1 MQALAQFLHLPSI
14 ESVIDFSP
22 LTVAPTTSVIEAI
35 ALLSQE
41 QGGGVLVVYDSHIL
55 GCFTQQDVGRLLSR
69 EVDLKTA
76 QISEVMNPSVITL
89 KQSDFHDIATAL
101 SLLRQHQ
108 LSLIAIVDEQNQ
120 LLGIITFESIC
131 QALSTK
137 TSEGDFLES
146 ALLQTN
152 EDVFRQ
158 LVENICEVFFVR
170 DHKDNKILY
179 VSPAYEKIW
188 GRSCSSLY
196 ENPLDFTEAIHPED
210 RDRIIANITAQI
222 SGKPYEQEYR
232 ILRPDGEV
240 RWIWSRAFP
249 LKNELGEVY
258 RITGIAQD
266 ITLAKQASQALRES
280 EERFRTM
287 ADSAPVLIWMADTD
301 AVCTFFNQAWL
312 DFTGRTQEQELGNG
326 WTENIHCEDKERCLN
341 TYLSAFNARQC
352 FQIEYRL
359 RRADGEYR
367 WLLDKG
373 MPRFTPNGNF
383 AGYIGCCIDITELKQ
398 TNEELEK
405 RVAERTTIVKQM
417 NRQLVL
423 EMADRQHFED
433 QLRQSEQMLQLVLDN
448 IPQRVFWKDRNSV
461 YLGCNRNFANS
472 AGFDNPEDIVGKTD
486 YDLVCNQQEAS
497 FYRQC
502 DARVMQTNTASDK
515 IVACHTRKDGK
526 QAWLE
531 TNKVPLHDTEGEVVG
546 ILGTFED
553 ITVKRQAELALRET
567 QERLQAILDN
577 SPAVIYLIDT
587 ENRFLLIN
595 CEFEKLFNITQKQII
610 GKSIYDIWSKD
621 VADGFAANNRQVL
634 ANNIPIEAEEV
645 VPQADGLHTYLSV
658 KFPLL
663 DTNGV
668 AYAVCGIS
676 TDITERKRTDS
687 ELRQSEERFRLLVEG
702 VRDYAIFMLSPQGHI
717 ASWNFGAQSITGYQ
731 EAEIIG
737 QHFSCFQGLEDIS
750 AINEELE
757 IAAAT
762 GRFECEGDRI
772 RKDGSHFW
780 ANIVITALRDE
791 IGLRGFCKFIRDITE
806 RKQAEETLLRLRK
819 AIESSSDAIGIT
831 DIDGSG
837 VYLNPAFIE
846 LFAYTVEELNAAS
859 GPSAIY
865 TKKSEFERI
874 KETVRRGESWRGE
887 VSLQTRIGRIV
898 QIDLRADAIKDAAGK
913 IIGTVGIHTDITER
927 KRVEQTLKLRDRAIA
942 ACNNGIMI
950 SDAKLPDS
958 PLIYVNAAFERMTG
972 YTAVEV
978 IGRNCRF
985 LQGTDTEQPEI
996 KQLRAAIRQQEECT
1010 VIIRNYRQDG
1020 TLFWNKLN
1028 ISPVFDVN
1036 GVCTHYIG
1044 IQTDVSEL
1052 QAALRDRSSAETVLL
1067 VLQERLQYLLD
1078 SSPGVIYTF
1087 LAAKYDV
1094 ITFVSENIA
1103 TMLGYQAQ
1111 EFIESNFWASHLHPE
1126 DAPQVFTQMS
1136 KIFEQEQYNYEYRFL
1151 HQDGTY
1157 RWIYDQAKLVRDK
1170 AGKPL
1175 EIVGY
1180 WADITQRKQ
1189 LEDEI
1194 RSALEK
1200 EKELNELKSRFI
1212 SMTSHEFRTPLS
1224 TILSSCELLEHYRH
1238 KWTQEKQLNHLH
1250 RIQNAVKRMT
1260 EMFNDVL
1267 FISKEEAGKL
1277 EYRTQSL
1284 DLVQYCR
1291 HLVEE
1296 VQQNLICQQYE
1307 ELPSPRIAFSSQ
1319 YESMPCCMDE
1329 NLLEHILSN
1338 LLANAIK
1345 YSNIDSTVKFTL
1357 TFEDGRAIFVIQDQ
1371 GIGIPKEDLTH
1382 LYESF
1387 HRATNVGNRQGTGL
1401 GLAIVKK
1408 CVDIHQGEIFV
1419 TSQLGVGTTFTVI
1432 LPLNELDTTGDK

>member
-22 LTVAPTTSVIEAI
+22 LTVAPATSVIEAI
-35 ALLSQE
+35 ALLSKE
-41 QGGGVLVVYDSHIL
+41 QGSGVLVVDDSHIL

-69 EVDLKTA
+69 EVDLKTT

-89 KQSDFHDIATAL
+89 KKSDFQDIATAL
-101 SLLRQHQ
+101 SLLRQNQ
-108 LSLIAIVDEQNQ
+108 LSLIAIVDEQNK
-120 LLGIITFESIC
+120 LLGIITSESIC
-131 QALSTK
+131 QALETK
-137 TSEGDFLES
+137 VSKRDSLES
-146 ALLQTN
+146 ASVVQTN

-158 LVENICEVFFVR
+158 LIENICEVFFVR
-170 DHKDNKILY
+170 DPKENKILY

-188 GRSCSSLY
+188 GRSCDRLY

-210 RDRIIANITAQI
+210 RDRILKSIADQI
-222 SGKPYEQEYR
+222 SGKLYEQEYR

-240 RWIWSRAFP
+240 RWIWSQAFP
-249 LKNELGEVY
+249 LKNDLGEVY

-266 ITLAKQASQALRES
+266 ITLAKQASEALRES
-280 EERFRTM
+280 EERFHTM
-287 ADSAPVLIWMADTD
+287 ADSTPVLIWMADTD

-326 WTENIHCEDKERCLN
+326 WTGNIHPKDKRCID
-341 TYLSAFNARQC
+341 TYLSAFNAPQC
-352 FQIEYRL
+352 FQMEYRL

-373 MPRFTPNGNF
+373 MPRFTPDGNF
-383 AGYIGCCIDITELKQ
+383 AGYIGCCLDITELKQ
-398 TNEELEK
+398 MNQELET
-405 RVAERTTIVKQM
+405 RVAERTKIVKQM

-433 QLRQSEQMLQLVLDN
+433 ELRRSQQMLQLVIDN
-448 IPQRVFWKDRNSV
+448 IPECVFWKDIDCV
-461 YLGCNRNFANS
+461 YLGCNRNFANC

-486 YDLVCNQQEAS
+486 YDLVCNQQEAY
-497 FYRQC
+497 FYQES
-502 DARVMQTNTASDK
+502 DARVMQTNTPEYK
-515 IVACHTRKDGK
+515 IVAPHTRKDNK
-526 QAWLE
+526 QTWLE
-531 TNKVPLHDTEGEVVG
+531 TNKVPLHNTEGNVVG

-553 ITVKRQAELALRET
+553 ITLRKQAESALRAT

-577 SPAVIYLIDT
+577 SPAVIYLVDT
-587 ENRFLLIN
+587 KDRFLLIN
-595 CEFEKLFNITQKQII
+595 CQFEKLFNITNKEIA

-621 VADGFAANNRQVL
+621 IADTFAANNRHVL
-634 ANNIPIEAEEV
+634 VNNISVEVEEV
-645 VPQADGLHTYLSV
+645 VPQKDGLHTYLSV
-658 KFPLL
+658 KFPLV
-663 DTNGV
+663 DSKGS
-668 AYAVCGIS
+668 AYCVCGIS
-676 TDITERKRTDS
+676 TDITERKRIES
-687 ELRQSEERFRLLVEG
+687 KLRQSEERFRTLVEG
-702 VRDYAIFMLSPQGHI
+702 VRDYAIFMLSPQGQI
-717 ASWNFGAQSITGYQ
+717 ASWNFGAQNITGYQ

-737 QHFSCFQGLEDIS
+737 QHFSCFQKLEETS
-750 AINEELE
+750 TINEELE

-772 RKDGSHFW
+772 RKDGSQFW

-791 IGLRGFCKFIRDITE
+791 TGLRGFCKFIRDITY
-806 RKQAEETLLRLRK
+806 KKLAEETLLRLRK

-831 DIDGSG
+831 DIEGQG

-846 LFAYTVEELNAAS
+846 LFAYTAEELNAAG
-859 GPSAIY
+859 GPSAIF

-874 KETVRRGESWRGE
+874 FETVQRGESWRGE

-898 QIDLRADAIKDAAGK
+898 QIDLRADAIKDAVGK

-942 ACNNGIMI
+942 ACNNGIII
-950 SDAKLPDS
+950 SDVKLPDS

-1052 QAALRDRSSAETVLL
+1052 QAALRDRKLAETVLL

-1078 SSPGVIYTF
+1078 SSPGVIYTC
-1087 LAAKYDV
+1087 KTSGDYGT
-1094 ITFVSENIA
+1094 TFVSENIA

-1111 EFIESNFWASHLHPE
+1111 EFLESNFWASHIHPE
-1126 DAPQVFTQMS
+1126 DAPQVFAQAS

-1151 HQDGTY
+1151 HQDGVY
-1157 RWIYDQAKLVRDK
+1157 RWIYDQAKLVRDQ
-1170 AGKPL
+1170 AGNPL

-1180 WADITQRKQ
+1180 WADITERKQ

-1277 EYRTQSL
+1277 DYRTQTL
-1284 DLVQYCR
+1284 DLVEYCR
-1291 HLVEE
+1291 HLVQE
-1296 VQQNLICQQYE
+1296 VQQNLSCQQYE
-1307 ELPSPRIAFSSQ
+1307 ELPNPRIAFSSQ
-1319 YESMPCCMDE
+1319 YQFMPCCMDE

-1338 LLANAIK
+1338 LLSNAIK

-1357 TFEDGRAIFVIQDQ
+1357 TFEDERAIFVIQDQ
-1371 GIGIPKEDLTH
+1371 GIGIPQEDLPH

-1408 CVDIHQGEIFV
+1408 CVYLHQGEIFV
-1419 TSQLGVGTTFTVI
+1419 TSELGFGTTFTVI
-1432 LPLNELDTTGDK
+1432 LPLNKRD

>member
-1 MQALAQFLHLPSI
+1 MQALAEFLHLPSI
-14 ESVIDFSP
+14 ESVIDFSF
-22 LTVAPTTSVIEAI
+22 LTVAPATSVIEAI
-35 ALLSQE
+35 ALLSQK
-41 QGGGVLVVYDSHIL
+41 QASAVLVIEEHTL
-55 GCFTQQDVGRLLSR
+55 GWFTPQDVLRLISH
-69 EVDLKTA
+69 EVNLKTT
-76 QISEVMNPSVITL
+76 QISQVMNHSVITL
-89 KQSDFHDIATAL
+89 KKSDFHDIATAL

-108 LSLIAIVDEQNQ
+108 LSLIPIVDEQNE
-120 LLGIITFESIC
+120 LLGIVTFQSIC
-131 QALSTK
+131 QALETK
-137 TSEGDFLES
+137 VKRDFLES
-146 ALLQTN
+146 ASLVETN

-170 DHKDNKILY
+170 DLKENKIVY

-188 GRSCSSLY
+188 GRKCSSVY
-196 ENPLDFTEAIHPED
+196 ENALDFTEAIHPED
-210 RDRIIANITAQI
+210 RDRIIADITAQT

-240 RWIWSRAFP
+240 RWIWSRTFP

-266 ITLAKQASQALRES
+266 ITLAKQATELLRES
-280 EERFRTM
+280 EQRFHTM
-287 ADSAPVLIWMADTD
+287 ADSAPVLIWMADKD
-301 AVCTFFNQAWL
+301 GLCTFCNQAL
-312 DFTGRTQEQELGNG
+312 LELTGRTQEQELGNG
-326 WTENIHCEDKERCLN
+326 WTDNIHPEDKRCIDN
-341 TYLSAFNARQC
+341 YFSAFNAREC
-352 FQIEYRL
+352 FQMEYRL

-367 WLLDKG
+367 WLLDKAI
-373 MPRFTPNGNF
+373 PRFTPDGNF

-398 TNEELEK
+398 TNEELET
-405 RVAERTTIVKQM
+405 RIAERTKIVKQM

-433 QLRQSEQMLQLVLDN
+433 ELRRSQQMLQLVLNN

-461 YLGCNRNFANS
+461 YLGCNQNFANS
-472 AGFDNPEDIVGKTD
+472 VGFDNSEDIVGKTD
-486 YDLVCNQQEAS
+486 YDLLCNQQEAS
-497 FYRQC
+497 FYREC
-502 DARVMQTNTASDK
+502 DARVMQTNTPEYK
-515 IVACHTRKDGK
+515 IVAPHIQRDGK
-526 QAWLE
+526 QTWLE
-531 TNKVPLHDTEGEVVG
+531 TNKVPLHNTEGKVVG

-553 ITVKRQAELALRET
+553 ITVKRQAESALRET

-577 SPAVIYLIDT
+577 SPAIIYVVDI
-587 ENRFLLIN
+587 ENRYLLIN
-595 CEFEKLFNITQKQII
+595 RQFQKLFNMAQQQIV

-621 VADGFAANNRQVL
+621 IGDGFAVNNRQVL
-634 ANNIPIEAEEV
+634 LNNISVEVEEV

-663 DTNGV
+663 DSKGV
-668 AYAVCGIS
+668 AYGVCGIS
-676 TDITERKRTDS
+676 TDITQRKRIEL
-687 ELRQSEERFRLLVEG
+687 ELRQSEERFRTLVEG
-702 VRDYAIFMLSPQGHI
+702 VRDYAIFMLSPQGQI

-737 QHFSCFQGLEDIS
+737 QHFSCFQKLEESGD
-750 AINEELE
+750 INEELE

-791 IGLRGFCKFIRDITE
+791 TGLRGFCKFIHDITE

-819 AIESSSDAIGIT
+819 AIESSSDAIGIS
-831 DIDGSG
+831 DIDGQG
-837 VYLNPAFIE
+837 VYVNPAFIE
-846 LFAYTVEELNAAS
+846 LFAYTAEELNAAG
-859 GPSAIY
+859 GPPAIY

-874 KETVRRGESWRGE
+874 FETVLRGESWRGE
-887 VSLQTRIGRIV
+887 VILQTRIGRIV

-942 ACNNGIMI
+942 TCNNGII
-950 SDAKLPDS
+950 ICDVKLPDS
-958 PLIYVNAAFERMTG
+958 PLIYVNAAFERTTG

-985 LQGTDTEQPEI
+985 LQASDTQQPEI
-996 KQLRAAIRQQEECT
+996 KQLRAAIRQEEECT
-1010 VIIRNYRQDG
+1010 VIIRNYRKDG

-1028 ISPVFDVN
+1028 ISPVFDVD

-1044 IQTDVSEL
+1044 IQTDVSEQ
-1052 QAALRDRSSAETVLL
+1052 QAALRERKLAETILL
-1067 VLQERLQYLLD
+1067 VLQQRLQYLLD
-1078 SSPGVIYTF
+1078 SSPGVIYTC
-1087 LAAKYDV
+1087 KTSGNYRT
-1094 ITFVSENIA
+1094 TFVSENIVA
-1103 TMLGYQAQ
+1103 MLGYEAQ
-1111 EFIESNFWASHLHPE
+1111 EFLSSSSFWASHIHPE
-1126 DAPQVFTQMS
+1126 DAPQVFAQMS
-1136 KIFEQEQYNYEYRFL
+1136 RIFEQEQYNYEYRFL
-1151 HQDGTY
+1151 HQDGVY
-1157 RWIYDQAKLVRDK
+1157 RWIYDQAKLVRDR
-1170 AGKPL
+1170 AGNPL

-1180 WADITQRKQ
+1180 WADITERKQ
-1189 LEDEI
+1189 LEEEI

-1277 EYRTQSL
+1277 DCRTQTL

-1296 VQQNLICQQYE
+1296 VQQNLSCHESAQ
-1307 ELPSPRIAFSSQ
+1307 PSPRIAFSSQ
-1319 YESMPCCMDE
+1319 YQFMPCCMDE

-1338 LLANAIK
+1338 LLSNAIK

-1357 TFEDGRAIFVIQDQ
+1357 TKEDGRAIFVIQDQ
-1371 GIGIPKEDLTH
+1371 GIGIPQEDLLH

-1419 TSQLGVGTTFTVI
+1419 KSELGAGTTFTVI
-1432 LPLNELDTTGDK
+1432 LPLNKAD